1 VAAEQTIL
9 TTVIP
14 RGITVDTDTLPVS
27 VFVTPRLRGALH
39 LGAFPDW
46 QFWTRRLADDGL
58 TLRLRCGSSTV
69 DIAVDQAP
77 LEPAF
82 WEALFDEQTLVR
94 SHEFDDYTGR
104 AILSFSVRRTLSVL
118 KSIYQEAAVTL
129 ALPDRPGEEQ
139 ERGNRRTLRDLLD
152 GLDVHWNPDIGERW
166 RAQLR
171 AAQRHGRPGRLSGP
185 IPAETDL
192 DGEGLLTEP
201 RTPAA
206 SSAVA
211 IPFSVFHHM
220 PTPDRDQHPLHED
233 WDTHLDFHQA
243 LASLNAYSGVQRA
256 LGVVFDLELPTD
268 FVPIAGQ
275 FSTLSVAALS
285 AGWDWSLAPQMTGLE
300 TACVHLELE
309 DGRRVFLTAPRV
321 LVEPSAGVTPIV
333 GLLDLDP
340 RRFGVAQVD
349 VDGGM
354 HKAIILAETWNSPD
368 PARNLEAS
376 AEPEPAQHPEV
387 FDPEATLPALR
398 SGGFSL
404 FADERAQALLETI
417 HQSQAFNEALESGG
431 AQPRPFCAE
440 DLVRGFRLDVWDSA
454 SGGWHSLHV
463 RKADYAVP
471 GLTLPFQREEG
482 FVQLAA
488 MQPAEG
494 AAPAADDLYLHEA
507 IARWA
512 GWSLAVEM
520 PGKHLSRYADPDHA
534 VPPGGDDGVDYST
547 NQPVTPFKL
556 TPTFHIVKGTLP
568 KLRFGRRYRLR
579 ARAVDLAGG
588 GLQIDDAI
596 ARELAELMALPRD
609 PGGFAYLRYEPVPAP
624 LVVIRDEL
632 AVTGPGSSVDR
643 LVIRTA
649 NDGVSHDADPADLSG
664 SERHILPPRASVE
677 MCERLGLFDAS
688 GGELRSDANMWS
700 LIADRDAGELQH
712 SEIDVAGKSDSYPLE
727 SGDSVDPLPYLP
739 DVLSFGAA
747 FRDFPGTPSGALGRV
762 EPGGAAGVIDYPPLP
777 DPNPRPGSSTL
788 VAFGDHG
795 DWEKIHGFRL
805 ALVEPASGDTDPR
818 PFWDAVARVLRVPLA
833 KGTTAT
839 VPLSSYLR
847 AEDMTLMGQWQWLR
861 EYVERLSV
869 TEPQQQHL
877 VPGSDADR
885 IAHVLQRAVEGGH
898 WLLSPPRLLTLVH
911 AVQQPVGRPEF
922 IPLDV
927 EHDPA
932 RAVVDE
938 PLQTKPIAGRVDST
952 ELAPITAWRRFG
964 ATDAYL
970 IGALRVHGASTAKV
984 DLFASWQDPVDE
996 SDPAAPPWTTVHHRE
1011 HVDELPLP
1019 DVREGYLVASG
1030 TDRRR
1035 VGYYD
1040 PEHDQI
1046 GFVKAGDWAG
1056 RPGWDEV
1063 TFTDAAP
1070 RHLIADTK
1078 HHRVT
1083 YSAVASSRFRE
1094 YFPQGQGLDFTRSSD
1109 TVVVDVPASARPL
1122 AAAPVYVIPTFGWQR
1137 QTETNIK
1144 RSVRFG
1150 GGLRVYL
1157 RRPWF
1162 SSGEG
1167 ELLGVA
1173 LWSYESGSPGPAE
1186 REKFTPFIS
1195 QWGMDPIWQTAELSG
1210 TPSIGNFPD
1219 AVAHD
1224 VAVTLEE
1231 ATARGPRGAPGR
1243 VDVVGFQPEFD
1254 EKRGLWFADLTI
1266 DTFTPTYMPFVRL
1279 ALVRYQPS
1287 ALLDAKIS
1295 RVVLAEIAQLTPD
1308 RSAMVSC
1315 DPYHARRLNVVVS
1328 GVAPRGPE
1336 PKPGGRPT
1344 EIRVRVQRLDDGVGG
1359 DLGWSDVAPESAS
1372 VTASSDGPIAGQ
1384 PDLVIWAGAVTFAED
1399 PEPGHFRLLVEERE
1413 YVTPGDPAPGAS
1425 RVTHP
1430 GRLIYAETFA
1440 LDNALISSS

>member
-1 VAAEQTIL
+1 VAPEQTIL
-9 TTVIP
+9 MTVIP
-14 RGITVDTDTLPVS
+14 RGITVDEDTLPVS

-39 LGAFPDW
+39 LGAFRDW
-46 QFWTRRLADDGL
+46 QLWTRRLADDGL
-58 TLRLRCGSSTV
+58 TLTMRCGSSTV
-69 DIAVDQAP
+69 DIAVDQAS

-82 WEALFDEQTLVR
+82 WEGLFNERTLVR

-104 AILSFSVRRTLSVL
+104 AIFSFSVRRTLSVL
-118 KSIYQEAAVTL
+118 KAIYQEAAVAL
-129 ALPDRPGEEQ
+129 ALPDRPGEEH

-152 GLDVHWNPDIGERW
+152 GLDVHWNPDLGERW
-166 RAQLR
+166 RTQLR
-171 AAQRHGRPGRLSGP
+171 AGQRYRRFGRLSGP
-185 IPAETDL
+185 IPADTDL
-192 DGEGLLTEP
+192 DGEGLLTAP
-201 RTPAA
+201 RTSAM

-220 PTPDRDQHPLHED
+220 PIPDRSKHALEQD
-233 WDTHLDFHQA
+233 WDSHLDFHQA

-268 FVPIAGQ
+268 FVPVTLQ
-275 FSTLSVAALS
+275 YSTLSVAGVN
-285 AGWDWSLAPQMTGLE
+285 AGWDWSLAPQVPEVE

-321 LVEPSAGVTPIV
+321 LVEPSARVAPVV

-354 HKAIILAETWNSPD
+354 HKAIMLAETWVSAD
-368 PARNLEAS
+368 PARNLEGN

-398 SGGFSL
+398 SGGFSF

-417 HQSQAFNEALESGG
+417 HQSQAFNDTLESGG
-431 AQPRPFCAE
+431 AQPRPFCSE
-440 DLVRGFRLDVWDSA
+440 DLVRGYRLDVWDSA

-463 RKADYAVP
+463 RKAEYAVP
-471 GLTLPFQREEG
+471 GLNLPFDREEG

-488 MQPAEG
+488 MQAAKGAEPG
-494 AAPAADDLYLHEA
+494 SDDLYLHEA
-507 IARWA
+507 VARWA

-534 VPPGGDDGVDYST
+534 LPPDGDDGVDYST

-568 KLRFGRRYRLR
+568 KLRFGRRYRFR
-579 ARAVDLAGG
+579 ARAVDLAGA
-588 GLQIDDAI
+588 GLEIDDAI
-596 ARELAELMALPRD
+596 AGELADVMALPRD

-624 LVVIRDEL
+624 LVVIRDEQ

-677 MCERLGLFDAS
+677 MCERLGLFDTS
-688 GGELRSDANMWS
+688 GGELQSDAGTWK
-700 LIADRDAGELQH
+700 LIADRDAGELQQ
-712 SEIDVAGKSDSYPLE
+712 SEIDVAGKTDSYPLE

-739 DVLSFGAA
+739 DALSVGAA
-747 FRDFPGTPSGALGRV
+747 FRDFPGTPAGTLGRV
-762 EPGGAAGVIDYPPLP
+762 EPGGAAGVIDYTPLS
-777 DPNPRPGSSTL
+777 DPNPRPGSATL

-795 DWEKIHGFRL
+795 DWEKVHGFRL
-805 ALVEPASGDTDPR
+805 ALVEPSPGDADPS
-818 PFWDAVARVLRVPLA
+818 PSWDPVARVLSVPLA

-839 VPLSSYLR
+839 LPLSSYLR

-861 EYVERLSV
+861 EYVEQL
-869 TEPQQQHL
+869 TINEPEQQHL

-898 WLLSPPRLLTLVH
+898 WLLTPPRLLTLVH

-922 IPLDV
+922 ISLDV

-932 RAVVDE
+932 RAVVDD
-938 PLQTKPIAGRVDST
+938 PLQTKPIAGRADPT
-952 ELAPITAWRRFG
+952 ELASITAWRRFG

-970 IGALRVHGASTAKV
+970 MGALRVHGASTAKV
-984 DLFASWQDPVDE
+984 DLLASWNDPVDE
-996 SDPAAPPWTTVHHRE
+996 SDPEAPMWTMVHHNA

-1019 DVREGYLVASG
+1019 TLREGYLVASG

-1040 PEHDQI
+1040 PQNDQI
-1046 GFVKAGDWAG
+1046 GFVKAGDWTG
-1056 RPGWDEV
+1056 RRGRNEI

-1070 RHLIADTK
+1070 RHLITDTK

-1083 YSAVASSRFRE
+1083 YTAVVSSRFRE
-1094 YFPQGQGLDFTRSSD
+1094 YFPQEGLDFTRSSD
-1109 TVVVDVPASARPL
+1109 PVVVDVPASARPL

-1137 QTETNIK
+1137 QTETNVK

-1173 LWSYESGSPGPAE
+1173 LWSNESGLLDPAQ
-1186 REKFTPFIS
+1186 RDKFKPFIT

-1210 TPSIGNFPD
+1210 TPSIANFPD
-1219 AVAHD
+1219 AIAHD

-1231 ATARGPRGAPGR
+1231 PTAHGPRGAPGR
-1243 VDVVGFQPEFD
+1243 VDVVGFEPEFD
-1254 EKRGLWFADLTI
+1254 EERGLWFADLTI

-1295 RVVLAEIAQLTPD
+1295 RVVLADIAQLTPD
-1308 RSAMVSC
+1308 RSAIVSC
-1315 DPYHARRLNVVVS
+1315 DPYHPKRVQVVVS
-1328 GVAPRGPE
+1328 GVAPRGPGPE
-1336 PKPGGRPT
+1336 PGRRAT
-1344 EIRVRVQRLDDGVGG
+1344 EVRVRVQRRDESVSG
-1359 DLGWSDVAPESAS
+1359 DLGWNDAPETAS
-1372 VTASSDGPIAGQ
+1372 IAASSDGPIAAQ

-1399 PEPGHFRLLVEERE
+1399 PEPGQYRLLVEERE
-1413 YVTPGDPAPGAS
+1413 YVVPGDPPVEGGRAP
-1425 RVTHP
+1425 HP
-1430 GRLIYAETFA
+1430 GRLIFAETFE
-1440 LDNALISSS
+1440 LDSGLISSN